1 MRSTYSR
8 QQVLFGLALLCVICL
23 IWAKFLNSFIR
34 IGTTDDPHW
43 PVFSEDSE
51 SNSTER
57 LSFPER
63 MHSSPEMSR
72 VIAEQNI
79 FSTSRSEWVAPQPR
93 KEPDSQKQPRSEKG
107 MPRIVLQGVS
117 FMGTEP
123 RALLHFASSKP
134 AETLVVGEGEFVSIP
149 GGSEGSYLMVTKIDR
164 EYVLMNDDNGYEIK
178 VGLHDHRRTILPSA
192 PMEPRIFVDAGNGKS
207 ISTHASPPAKRPVK
221 PAPVGKAGKAMEKK
235 SD

>member
-1 MRSTYSR
+1 MRITYSR
-8 QQVLFGLALLCVICL
+8 QHVFFGLALVCVICL
-23 IWAKFLNSFIR
+23 IWANFLNSFIR

-43 PVFSEDSE
+43 PVFRKDSE
-51 SNSTER
+51 SNSTDR
-57 LSFPER
+57 LSLSER
-63 MHSSPEMSR
+63 VHSSPGMSR
-72 VIAEQNI
+72 IIAEQNI
-79 FSTSRSEWVAPQPR
+79 FSPSRREWVAPQPR
-93 KEPDSQKQPRSEKG
+93 KEPESQKQPMAEKA
-107 MPRIVLQGVS
+107 MPRIELHGVS

-134 AETLVVGEGEFVSIP
+134 GETLMVGEEEFVGIP
-149 GGSEGSYLMVTKIDR
+149 GGSGDAYLMVTKIDR
-164 EYVLMNDDNGYEIK
+164 EYVLMNDEHGYEIK
-178 VGLHDHRRTILPSA
+178 IGLHDHRRTILPSA